1 MGRPRK
7 KIVELPPAKYKA
19 VEEIKS
25 KKVADYRPT
34 PTSATLEEAKAI
46 LRGRYE
52 KRKFV
57 VSSVRRY
64 GKYWFTVNFEGR
76 GPSGLESVLCNW
88 PYIRGVSTE
97 AEAQRIL
104 RGDVEKILK
113 ENRRKK

>member
-1 MGRPRK
+1 MRRI
-7 KIVELPPAKYKA
+7 KIKNQ
-19 VEEIKS
+19 
-25 KKVADYRPT
+25 
-34 PTSATLEEAKAI
+34 EEAKAI
-46 LRGRYE
+46 LRRRYE
-52 KRKFV
+52 KRGFL